1 MPHTYQVA
9 TTSLAYRG
17 ICSDCRGICY
27 CADILGPDSILTWR
41 GHPSGCFRERKKTRP
56 RCAFITVT
64 QTGMSPL
71 CAAGAK
77 FSSHTRWISFCT
89 ILLFIQQN
97 YYHAIKKT
105 WAGVHS
111 KLPQEVI
118 LLMCMQGCR
127 DPIPKSE
134 SSCLKFLSVLH
145 SPSRQ
150 IKGEQLP

>member
-17 ICSDCRGICY
+17 ICWDCRGICY
-27 CADILGPDSILTWR
+27 CADILGPDSRVTWR

-56 RCAFITVT
+56 RRAFITVT

-71 CAAGAK
+71 CAAGAT

-111 KLPQEVI
+111 KLLQEVT
-118 LLMCMQGCR
+118 LLTCMQGMPGS
-127 DPIPKSE
+127 DPNSAN
-134 SSCLKFLSVLH
+134 SCLKFWSVLH
-145 SPSRQ
+145 SPSKQ

>member
-1 MPHTYQVA
+1 MMYEPEPGHSSGNA
-9 TTSLAYRG
+9 SHIPGGDHISG
-17 ICSDCRGICY
+17 IPRYMLDCRGICH
-27 CADILGPDSILTWR
+27 CADVLGPDSILTWR

-56 RCAFITVT
+56 RRAFITVT

-71 CAAGAK
+71 SAAGTT

-89 ILLFIQQN
+89 ILLFIQRN

-118 LLMCMQGCR
+118 LLMCMQGVPGS
-127 DPIPKSE
+127 DPQVSKQ
-134 SSCLKFLSVLH
+134 LS
-145 SPSRQ
+145 
-150 IKGEQLP
+150 